1 MKLAKRLQ
9 LAKVR
14 CDYYAQRVL
23 VGADACPKL
32 VPVTSHLS
40 FFSSTLSFIFA
51 SSRYVDSLGVISVNE
66 ETQNRYFE
74 ALSLG

>member
-32 VPVTSHLS
+32 APVTSHLV
-40 FFSSTLSFIFA
+40 FFFHSLFHLCEFKV
-51 SSRYVDSLGVISVNE
+51 RGSLGVISVNE